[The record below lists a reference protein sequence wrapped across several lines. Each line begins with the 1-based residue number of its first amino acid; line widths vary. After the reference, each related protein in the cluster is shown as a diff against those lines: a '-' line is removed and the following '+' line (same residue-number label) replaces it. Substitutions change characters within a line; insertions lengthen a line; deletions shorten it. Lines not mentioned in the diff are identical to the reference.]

1 MGGLERGEIMKPREN
16 NPDSLRGAVNE
27 VISAISALHMPHEE
41 REQGDN
47 PDYLVHTSK
56 WAHHAHEHLQQA
68 LQYLDLLE
76 RDRVLS
82 KARHAHSIEEKFF
95 QEQRGRLWKENG

>member
-1 MGGLERGEIMKPREN
+1 MKPRGN

-41 REQGDN
+41 RERGDN
-47 PDYLVHTSK
+47 PDFLVYTSK
-56 WAHHAHEHLQQA
+56 WVQHAYEHLQQA

-76 RDRVLS
+76 RDRAGDKELS
-82 KARHAHSIEEKFF
+82 KARCVDSIEEKFF
-95 QEQRGRLWKENG
+95 QEQRRGL